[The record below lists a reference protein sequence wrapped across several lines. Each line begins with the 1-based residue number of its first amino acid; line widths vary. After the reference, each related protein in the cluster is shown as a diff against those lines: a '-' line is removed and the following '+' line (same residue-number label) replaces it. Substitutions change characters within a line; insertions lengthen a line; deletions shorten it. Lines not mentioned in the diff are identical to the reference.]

1 MEGHLVD
8 SIRIGGASGY
18 WGDSNMSTPQL
29 LKSGVDFLVYDYL
42 AEITMSIMARARSK
56 DPAMGYAPDFVTA
69 VLKPNLEEIARTGVK
84 VLSNAGGV
92 NPEACGVAVRRLI
105 EKAGLS
111 LKVAVIT
118 GDDLMGRADGFAEMN
133 PVEMFSGSAF
143 PDADKLA
150 SLNAYIG
157 GFPIA
162 QALNEGADIVVTGRC
177 VDSAVT
183 LGACIHAFGWSA
195 DDYDLLAAGSLAGH
209 LIECGPQATGG
220 NYTDWREVADS
231 LTTIGYPIAEIAAD
245 GAMVISKPEHT
256 GGIVTIGTVA
266 EQMLYEIGDPQA
278 YILPDVVCDFSRVE
292 IEQKQ
297 PDFVTVKGALG
308 RAPTDTYKV
317 CATYRDGY
325 RGTTVMNFYGL
336 DAAEKAQVFADAA
349 FARAEGVLRASNA
362 GDYSEKSIELLGAES
377 QYGDSA
383 RKWDVREVALKVAC
397 RHPSERGVALL
408 FRELAGMGLATPPGL
423 SGFGAGRARPTPVVR
438 LFSFLLP
445 KSEVSIKIDIDGT
458 LSDYIAGDEAANAV
472 APRPCVPSEPKIS
485 ESIRKVPLIFLAWGR
500 SGDKGDKANIG
511 IIARKPEYLPYIW
524 AGLSPEKV
532 QARFAHFLKGDV
544 ERFYLPGCNA
554 VNFLL
559 HDVLGGGGAASL
571 RADPQGKGYAQLLLS
586 EPIAIPAEL
595 EPIEFAEGL

>member
-1 MEGHLVD
+1 MGD

-69 VLKPNLEEIARTGVK
+69 VLKPNLAEIAHSGVK

-92 NPEACGVAVRRLI
+92 NPEACGIAIRNLI
-105 EKAGLS
+105 KKAGLS

-118 GDDLMGRADGFAEMN
+118 GDDLMDHADGFAAMN
-133 PVEMFSGSAF
+133 PVEMFSGAAF
-143 PDADKLA
+143 PDTNKLA
-150 SLNAYIG
+150 SVNAYIG

-162 QALNEGADIVVTGRC
+162 QALNEGADIVITGRC

-183 LGACIHAFGWSA
+183 LGACIHAFGWSEG
-195 DDYDLLAAGSLAGH
+195 DYDLLAAGSLAGH

-220 NYTDWREVADS
+220 NYTDWRDVADS
-231 LTTIGYPIAEIAAD
+231 LDTIGYPIAEIMAD
-245 GAMVISKPEHT
+245 GTMVISKPEHT
-256 GGIVTIGTVA
+256 GGAVTVGTVA
-266 EQMLYEIGDPQA
+266 EQMLYEIGDPRA
-278 YILPDVVCDFSRVE
+278 YILPDVSCDFSHVE
-292 IEQKQ
+292 IEQKCV
-297 PDFVTVKGALG
+297 DSVTVKGALG
-308 RAPTDTYKV
+308 HAPTDTYKV
-317 CATYRDGY
+317 CATYKDGY
-325 RGTTVMNFYGL
+325 RGTAVMNFYGL

-349 FARAEGVLRASNA
+349 FARAEGLLRASNA

-377 QYGDSA
+377 QYGA
-383 RKWDVREVALKVAC
+383 RAREWDVREVALKIAC
-397 RHPSERGVALL
+397 KHPSERGVALL
-408 FRELAGMGLATPPGL
+408 FRELAGMGLAAPPGL

-445 KSEVSIKIDIDGT
+445 KSEVLIKIDVDGSHSSYT
-458 LSDYIAGDEAANAV
+458 AGGIAADAIASY
-472 APRPCVPSEPKIS
+472 PCEPSEPDLGGS
-485 ESIRKVPLIFLAWGR
+485 MLKVPLIRLAWGR

-524 AGLSPEKV
+524 AGLPPEKV
-532 QARFAHFLKGDV
+532 QERFGHFLKGDV

-559 HDVLGGGGAASL
+559 HDVLGGGGVASL
-571 RADPQGKGYAQLLLS
+571 RADPQGKGYAQILLF

-595 EPIEFAEGL
+595 APIEFSEGL